1 MFTGIDI
8 GGTNTDIAVVGEEI
22 STVKVPNTEGLD
34 RALALVRISGRLAVS
49 TSQPL
54 NLLVTGTGGPV
65 HLLTIPGVGLM
76 YPGMVKGM
84 VNHRG
89 DLLEEIDENEVRQ
102 AIAAEKAD
110 AIAITGKFSVR
121 NPVLEERVAEIARA
135 YYPAD
140 RIAVSHH
147 LGGLGFPARMET
159 ARINARIMH
168 LVGRITGLVSRQNG
182 NFYYL
187 KGDGGLVTPAIA
199 GKNPSQLYNS
209 SPAAVALG
217 AHYLSGIADAC
228 VVDIGGT
235 TTDLVPLQDGLP
247 LTDEVTIDGR
257 RTFIRSIRSV
267 SLPFGGDSVI
277 EDGLSPRRLGCALAF
292 GGPYPTLT
300 DALNRIGHA
309 IGDDSRS
316 QDLAIPMAEKAVRQ
330 YLDAV
335 VSAIREQDP
344 PVLIGTGYL
353 ASELIPAISRETGV
367 PAVVPDHAACANAV
381 GVAVSRVSLALHVRA
396 DTGRNVLVINGDVQ
410 RMTET
415 WADED
420 LIVHSLDLLKRRA
433 SALGAPE
440 EDVGD
445 AELVSFRAY
454 DVVRSGARAERI
466 ADLTVRIPPGITVE
480 AP

>member
-34 RALALVRISGRLAVS
+34 RALASVRISGRLAVS

-54 NLLVTGTGGPV
+54 NMLVTGTGGSV
-65 HLLTIPGVGLM
+65 HVLTIPGAGLM
-76 YPGMVKGM
+76 YPGMIKGM

-110 AIAITGKFSVR
+110 AIAIVGKFSVR

-135 YYPAD
+135 YYPVD

-147 LGGLGFPARMET
+147 LGELGFPARMET

-168 LVGRITGLVSRQNG
+168 LVGRITGLVSRQKG
-182 NFYYL
+182 DFFYL
-187 KGDGGLVTPAIA
+187 KGDGGLVSPTIA
-199 GKNPSQLYNS
+199 GRNPSLLYNS

-247 LTDEVTIDGR
+247 LTGDVVIEGR

-277 EDGLSPRRLGCALAF
+277 EDGLSPRRLGCARAF
-292 GGPYPTLT
+292 GGPFPTLT
-300 DALNRIGHA
+300 DALNRTGHA
-309 IGDDSRS
+309 IGDGSRS
-316 QDLAIPMAEKAVRQ
+316 QDLAIPMAETAVRQ

-335 VSAIREQDP
+335 VPAIRELDP

-353 ASELIPAISRETGV
+353 ASDLMPAISREAGV
-367 PAVVPDHAACANAV
+367 PAVVPEHAACANAV

-410 RMTET
+410 RMTGT
-415 WADED
+415 WTDED
-420 LIVHSLDLLKRRA
+420 LTAHSLDLLRRRA

-440 EDVGD
+440 EDVAD

-466 ADLTVRIPPGITVE
+466 ADLLVRIPPGITVE